1 MDRKEFLTAI
11 GFGTAGVFIA
21 SCMGGCKKDT
31 VPAAPT
37 NVNTTIKLSD
47 YPVLA
52 NVGGYIYTGGII
64 VAKAISGSYIAVS
77 QYCTHQGGT
86 ISYDNTN
93 DMFHCPL
100 HGANFT
106 DAGKVKNGPA
116 TSPLTQYTV
125 IDNSSTNGTI
135 TIKS

>member
-21 SCMGGCKKDT
+21 SCMGGCKKDD
-31 VPAAPT
+31 VPTAPS
-37 NVNTTIKLSD
+37 NVNTTLKISD
-47 YPVLA
+47 YTALTK
-52 NVGGYIYTGGII
+52 VGGYIYTGGII
-64 VAKAISGSYIAVS
+64 VAKALSGSYIAVS
-77 QYCTHQGGT
+77 QYCTHEAGT
-86 ISYDNTN
+86 VSYDITN

-116 TSPLTQYTV
+116 SSPLTQYTV
-125 IDNSSTNGTI
+125 TDNGNGTI